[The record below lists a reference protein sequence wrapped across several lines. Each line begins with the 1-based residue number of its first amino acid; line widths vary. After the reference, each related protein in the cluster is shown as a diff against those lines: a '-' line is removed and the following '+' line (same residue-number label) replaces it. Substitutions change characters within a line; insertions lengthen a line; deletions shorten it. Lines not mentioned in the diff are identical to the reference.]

1 MTTTASEP
9 RVVPVFMV
17 VPPRALLLDVAGP
30 VEVLRRANA
39 EQTRLRYDVTTS
51 ARPATVQSSVGLTL
65 AGLAPLPQTLP
76 LGSLVIVSGSADEPL
91 GPPPDRAADARDE
104 AAVVAWL
111 ARTVGPGVR
120 LATVCSGA
128 LLAARAGLFDG
139 RKCTTH
145 HAAIDDLARLAPLAR
160 VRENRLY
167 VGDGERMSSAGISAG
182 VDLMLHLVAAD
193 LGPAVAVAVARHL
206 VVYLRR
212 AGSDPQL
219 SPWLE
224 GRNHL
229 HPAIHRAQD
238 AVAADPARG
247 WSVDSLADVANTSRR
262 TLSRLFNEQTGMS
275 VTDYVNRMRIA
286 LARQLVLHTGADME
300 TVAERAGYGSA
311 RQFRRAWNRLN
322 DGPPSGTRRA
332 GPSPSSER
340 AGETRE
346 AEGDG
351 GATRQ

>member
-1 MTTTASEP
+1 MTMAESP
-9 RVVPVFMV
+9 RLVPVYMV

-39 EQTRLRYDVTTS
+39 EQEGLRYAVTHVGP
-51 ARPATVQSSVGLTL
+51 RPSVQTSVGLVVD
-65 AGLAPLPQTLP
+65 GLLPLPDLVP
-76 LGSLVIVSGSADEPL
+76 AGSLVIVSGSADEPL
-91 GPPPDRAADARDE
+91 GPPVDRAADRRDE
-104 AAVVAWL
+104 DAVVAWL
-111 ARTVGPGVR
+111 ARSVGPGVR

-128 LLAARAGLFDG
+128 LLAARAGLLDG
-139 RKCTTH
+139 RDCTTH
-145 HAAIDDLARLAPLAR
+145 HAAIADLARLAPLAR

-182 VDLMLHLVAAD
+182 IDLMLHLVGAD

-224 GRNHL
+224 GRNHM
-229 HPAIHRAQD
+229 HPVIHRAQD
-238 AVAADPARG
+238 AVAADPARD
-247 WSVDSLADVANTSRR
+247 WSVESLADVAGTSRR
-262 TLSRLFNEQTGMS
+262 TLSRLFNDQTGMS

-286 LARQLVLHTGADME
+286 LARQLLVHTGADME
-300 TVAERAGYGSA
+300 AVAERAGYGST

-322 DGPPSGTRRA
+322 DRPPSGARRA
-332 GPSPSSER
+332 SVARSAPR
-340 AGETRE
+340 RE
-346 AEGDG
+346 IDRPE
-351 GATRQ
+351 QEPESF